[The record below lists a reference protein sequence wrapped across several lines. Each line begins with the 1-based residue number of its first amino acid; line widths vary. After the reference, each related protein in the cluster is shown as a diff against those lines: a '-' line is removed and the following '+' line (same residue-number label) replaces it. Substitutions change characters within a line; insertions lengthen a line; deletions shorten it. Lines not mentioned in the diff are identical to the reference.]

1 MVKELGL
8 EGANALMVPGVDE
21 TGPDENEKDEEEK
34 PGDKKFRGLAA
45 RLNYLAL
52 DRPDLQYAS
61 KCISRYMTRPCEKGW
76 KMIKRVGR
84 YLIGHGRMVQ
94 SFPFGHDHEM
104 VIGYGDSDWAGCK
117 TDQKSTSGGV
127 LTWGGHV
134 VKTWS
139 STQQTLSLSSGEAE
153 LYALTKTACQT
164 LGAMQLLKDL
174 GIEARGMVL
183 SDSNAAIGMVQRE
196 GLGGRTR
203 HIQVQYLWIQE
214 RVAREE
220 LKMKKVDTKQNPSDL
235 MTKFLGKDDK
245 DKMLKIMR
253 MRTVKEK
260 DANAAQSLQPW
271 GGKRS

>member
-1 MVKELGL
+1 ML
-8 EGANALMVPGVDE
+8 
-21 TGPDENEKDEEEK
+21 
-34 PGDKKFRGLAA
+34 
-45 RLNYLAL
+45 
-52 DRPDLQYAS
+52 
-61 KCISRYMTRPCEKGW
+61 
-76 KMIKRVGR
+76 KRVGR

-117 TDQKSTSGGV
+117 TDRKSTSGGV

-174 GIEARGMVL
+174 GIKARGMVL

-203 HIQVQYLWIQE
+203 HIQVQSLWIQE

-220 LKMKKVDTKQNPSDL
+220 LKMKKVDTKKKPSDL

-260 DANAAQSLQPW
+260 DANARRCLRGLQHKACSRGGVKESAEAKHEVGVASSRHLGLMTPPVCRSLSLPPCSGLAGPGPPVRAGNIAGPAGW
-271 GGKRS
+271 LAGRRPLCGLLG